1 MPSLR
6 VGAESRVG
14 DLHWGAAGKVAQVTG
29 QPYACAE
36 VCLRE
41 RSRKRNRTTA
51 ALFTLLLL
59 WLWARFSEQGRAEG
73 PASRLCG
80 PHCPPRR
87 HHGLCEVAVRAAARA
102 PVWLGR

>member
-1 MPSLR
+1 MHFITVPATGTLRRQPPAHHTGVSTPGGVGGSVPSLR

-51 ALFTLLLL
+51 
-59 WLWARFSEQGRAEG
+59 G
-73 PASRLCG
+73 PFHTSLT
-80 PHCPPRR
+80 
-87 HHGLCEVAVRAAARA
+87 VAVG
-102 PVWLGR
+102 PF